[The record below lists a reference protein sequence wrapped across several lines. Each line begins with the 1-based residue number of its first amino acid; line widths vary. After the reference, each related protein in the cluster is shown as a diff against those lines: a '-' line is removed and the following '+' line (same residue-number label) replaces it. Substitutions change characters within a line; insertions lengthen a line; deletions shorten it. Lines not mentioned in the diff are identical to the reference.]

1 MKMPI
6 YLDYNATTPVDP
18 RVVEAMMPCMETH
31 FGNPSSATHAYGWA
45 AARLV
50 DRGREQVAAALGV
63 SPDEVVF
70 TSGATEA
77 DNLAIKGV
85 AACHRERGGH
95 IVTSVAEH
103 KAVLNPCRRLGR
115 EGFTVTEIPTDGSG
129 RVDPAAVAA
138 ALRADTILVSIMLA
152 NNEIGTIQ
160 PIAEIAALCRA
171 RGVLAHTDATQAVGK
186 IPVDVGTL
194 GIDLLSLSAHKIYGP
209 KGIGALVIRRRSP
222 ALKLPPLLDGG
233 GHEHGMRSGTLNV
246 PGVVGLGRAIEIASE
261 MQAGEAARL
270 APLRDRLRETIV
282 AALDGVV
289 VNGDQ
294 VACLPNTLNL
304 SFPGV
309 DPAALVVGCGEIAVA
324 SGSACTSANPQP
336 SHVLLAL
343 GRRGDVAN
351 ASLRFSLGRGTAEA
365 DIVIAAAAVIRE
377 AGRLRRR

>member
-1 MKMPI
+1 LSRRLMDYSPADPLPSRRTGAAMKMPI

-171 RGVLAHTDATQAVGK
+171 RGVLAHHAIERRGVSQGGARQRARHASLASPLG
-186 IPVDVGTL
+186 VDQVKHTV
-194 GIDLLSLSAHKIYGP
+194 D
-209 KGIGALVIRRRSP
+209 
-222 ALKLPPLLDGG
+222 
-233 GHEHGMRSGTLNV
+233 
-246 PGVVGLGRAIEIASE
+246 LGRVGQVRVDDQHPCAGSE
-261 MQAGEAARL
+261 AGPQAGRIFE
-270 APLRDRLRETIV
+270 
-282 AALDGVV
+282 
-289 VNGDQ
+289 
-294 VACLPNTLNL
+294 
-304 SFPGV
+304 
-309 DPAALVVGCGEIAVA
+309 
-324 SGSACTSANPQP
+324 
-336 SHVLLAL
+336 L
-343 GRRGDVAN
+343 GGDV
-351 ASLRFSLGRGTAEA
+351 LGRG
-365 DIVIAAAAVIRE
+365 
-377 AGRLRRR
+377 RLVGLEQTFVPERHRVGDLVVPEDVATRRRRLGA